1 MNPTGQA
8 TELASPT
15 SRHRLSLMT
24 RTIELPPYETIAL
37 VLQGGG
43 ALGSYQAGVYQ
54 GLHEAGV
61 RPNWFAGISIG
72 SVNAAIMAGNPPE
85 LRVPRLVEF
94 WETICRSALLPG
106 SAIEERFVALAGD
119 GPGRAAISAFAAG
132 RALLGGQDG
141 FFTPR
146 LPPPFL
152 WPFGGIAATSFYDT
166 APLRDTLVRLVD
178 FDRIN
183 ARESRLSVGAV
194 DIETGNFAYFDN
206 ASMTIA
212 PEHIMASGALPPG
225 FPAVEIGGRYYWDG
239 GLVSNT
245 PLTEV
250 LGHTP
255 RRDTLAFQV
264 DLWSADGPRP
274 NNILDVAE
282 REKDIR
288 YSSRTRMATD
298 AAAQVQCLRR
308 ALKRA
313 LDCLPP
319 DKAADPEIATL
330 RDLSCSK
337 VYNIIHLIYHDKQ
350 YEAQHKDYEFSLPT
364 MREHWDA
371 GLADIRRTLKHPEW
385 LERPSGLGVET
396 HDVHRG
402 ERRAAT

>member
-1 MNPTGQA
+1 MA
-8 TELASPT
+8 AK
-15 SRHRLSLMT
+15 
-24 RTIELPPYETIAL
+24 IELPPYETIAL

-54 GLHEAGV
+54 GLHEVGIL
-61 RPNWFAGISIG
+61 PNWFAGISIG
-72 SVNAAIMAGNPPE
+72 AINAAILAGNAPDE
-85 LRVPRLVEF
+85 RGARLTEF
-94 WETICRSALLPG
+94 WETICRSAFLPDPT
-106 SAIEERFVALAGD
+106 IDERITALAGD
-119 GPGRAAISAFAAG
+119 GPGRAAISAIAAG

-146 LPPPFL
+146 VPPPFL
-152 WPFGGIAATSFYDT
+152 WPFGGIAATSYYDT
-166 APLRDTLVRLVD
+166 QPLKQTLERLVD

-183 ARESRLSVGAV
+183 ARETRLSVGAV

-206 ASMTIA
+206 ATMKIA

-225 FPAVEIGGRYYWDG
+225 FPAIEIDGRFYWDG

-250 LGHTP
+250 LSHTP
-255 RRDTLAFQV
+255 RRDTIAFQV

-298 AAAQVQCLRR
+298 AAIELQCLRR

-313 LDCLPP
+313 LDCLPAA
-319 DKAADPEIATL
+319 AADPEIAAL

-337 VYNIIHLIYHDKQ
+337 VYNIIHLIYRDKH

-364 MREHWDA
+364 MREHWEA
-371 GLADIRRTLKHPEW
+371 GLTDIRRTLRHPEW
-385 LERPSGLGVET
+385 LERPRGLGVVT

-402 ERRAAT
+402 ERRTAE